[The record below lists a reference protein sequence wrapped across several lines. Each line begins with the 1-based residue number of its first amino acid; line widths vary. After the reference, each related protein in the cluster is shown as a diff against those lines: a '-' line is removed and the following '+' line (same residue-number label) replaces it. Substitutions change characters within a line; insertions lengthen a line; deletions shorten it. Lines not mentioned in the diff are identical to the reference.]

1 VLVADALLDEG
12 MELAGPP
19 VDVGTAAPPEEFAAA
34 VARAIG
40 DAGRP
45 GAPAAET
52 MGGAGAPAPAADALI
67 AVFVPPI
74 ATPGAAYARA
84 LREAVAGAD
93 KPVIAVFLAVE
104 GVPDELSVP
113 HDGGSPGPG
122 SVPSYPSPERAAAA
136 LARASRYARWRA
148 QPVGEFVTP
157 SGVDTERARAVV
169 DRIGAKHR
177 RWVSDA
183 EVVELLA
190 AYGIEVA
197 AFCQVRGA
205 EAAVAAAD
213 ELGYPVALKAVG
225 QRWRHRTDL
234 VGVRL
239 DLDAPGAVRRAHGD
253 LARLTGDDEV
263 YVQRMAPKGVSCVLE
278 IVEDPSF
285 GSLLSFGLSG
295 MTTELLG
302 DRAFRVVP
310 VSDQD
315 AAALVR
321 APRAAPV
328 LAGYRGSDPV
338 DLAALEDLVLRV
350 GRIAEDLPQVR
361 ALSLDPVLAST
372 SGAFVAGARIELGPP
387 PTGRDRGP
395 RRLR

>member
-1 VLVADALLDEG
+1 
-12 MELAGPP
+12 
-19 VDVGTAAPPEEFAAA
+19 
-34 VARAIG
+34 
-40 DAGRP
+40 
-45 GAPAAET
+45 
-52 MGGAGAPAPAADALI
+52 
-67 AVFVPPI
+67 
-74 ATPGAAYARA
+74 
-84 LREAVAGAD
+84 
-93 KPVIAVFLAVE
+93 VIAVFLAAE
-104 GVPDELSVP
+104 GVPAELSVP
-113 HDGGSPGPG
+113 RDGGSPGPG

-148 QPVGEFVTP
+148 QPVGDFVVP

-169 DRIGAKHR
+169 DRIGTAHR

-183 EVVELLA
+183 EAVELLA
-190 AYGIEVA
+190 SYGIEVV
-197 AFCQVRGA
+197 AFRQVRGA

-225 QRWRHRTDL
+225 ERWRHRTDL

-253 LARLTGDDEV
+253 LTRLTSDDEV

-285 GSLLSFGLSG
+285 GPLLSFGVSG
-295 MTTELLG
+295 MATELLG

-361 ALSLDPVLAST
+361 TLSLDPVLAST
-372 SGAFVAGARIELGPP
+372 EGAFVAGARIELGPP
-387 PTGRDRGP
+387 PTRRDRGP